1 MNQHREIK
9 EVVLVIDKNDV
20 MVKRFVAGI
29 WPGPKMFTGFQYTTA
44 LQLDAVEVFQKN
56 KVRAKTKLHSDH
68 HTVDV
73 NFTNPIA
80 PGEKYV
86 YEFRLLLNQKTI
98 QHLGG
103 LQIIEWPKEQLT
115 DISFLPHAGKIFF
128 SSVLAQI
135 QVDLQTKIRRI
146 IPGKYAKSLTSHSRK
161 SSAIRIEW
169 GHPSQYTLNFQYTIT
184 NQGSATA
191 SDVELQAYIPPTTK
205 FQSVINPTRPDL
217 QVDSDDDHN
226 SLLHITAGD
235 IAPHS
240 NRTIEVSMNILLK
253 GNTSIL
259 LPNFGSWQDYG
270 QLTKIKSIGK
280 ALLASSTYWPLQ
292 SQLIQELVRAL
303 KKNAINAS
311 QFIILAFEFVNQKIT
326 YEINGFRADANAT
339 MLTRKGDC
347 SEMSDLFV
355 CILRAGGI
363 PAKIVHGWTIDL
375 DSHELEAHAWCEF
388 FSPRAQGWRQC
399 DPTWGFLT
407 GVSCQHI
414 TRQREGLIPDQH
426 TFSWRFKGETDLA
439 VEEQI
444 SFRVKK

>member
-9 EVVLVIDKNDV
+9 EVVLVIEKNDV

-29 WPGPKMFTGFQYTTA
+29 WPGPKMFTGFQYITA

-73 NFTNPIA
+73 DFTNPIA

-86 YEFRLLLNQKTI
+86 YEFRLLLNPKTI

-103 LQIIEWPKEQLT
+103 LHILEWPKERLT
-115 DISFLPHAGKIFF
+115 EINFLRSTGKIFF

-135 QVDLQTKIRRI
+135 QADLQTKTRTIV
-146 IPGKYAKSLTSHSRK
+146 PGKFAKSLTSHSRK
-161 SSAIRIEW
+161 TSAIRIEW

-184 NQGSATA
+184 NQGSVTA
-191 SDVELQAYIPPTTK
+191 SDIELQAYIPPTTK
-205 FQSVINPTRPDL
+205 FQSVINPLRSDL
-217 QVDSDDDHN
+217 HIESDDDHN
-226 SLLHITAGD
+226 SLLHINAGN
-235 IAPHS
+235 IAPNSH
-240 NRTIEVSMNILLK
+240 RTIEVSMNLLLK
-253 GNTSIL
+253 GNTSVL
-259 LPNFGSWQDYG
+259 LPNFGSWQDYS
-270 QLTKIKSIGK
+270 QLTKTKSIGK
-280 ALLASSTYWPLQ
+280 ALLAPSTYWPLQ
-292 SQLIQELVRAL
+292 SHLIQELVQAL

-326 YEINGFRADANAT
+326 YEINGFRADANTT

-375 DSHELEAHAWCEF
+375 ESHELEAHAWCEF
-388 FSPRAQGWRQC
+388 FSPRAQGWRAA

-439 VEEQI
+439 IEEQI
-444 SFRVKK
+444 SFQVKK